1 MGQRANY
8 VIVEAGGYALYYAHW
23 NANTLDRDFF
33 WGSEAT
39 LGFVRRQTRK
49 EPDQWLDEVWA
60 EGGALINPEQRH
72 LLLFGG
78 EDVSRDVPLRRLY
91 LSLLQIT
98 WPGWDIAW
106 AYGGLVNFT
115 DYLDLDRTLV
125 LSENSGEAPHTAPP
139 KLADEFPPETVC
151 SLRRLDGGLAL
162 YPLANYPEAVCDLG
176 PGLIEHLERM
186 PAAGRLEADLAE
198 GDCQAGLHLDA
209 AARTLALWQAGA
221 APDIR
226 RRMARLWP
234 DWSFTWLRDRYEE
247 QVALTEGRLTFAEPS
262 RAALLQR
269 LSRRLLEEDG
279 RSPVASMAHLVARLG
294 SEGQSVQVN
303 SDALVHEPQEL
314 PDIERQRIFEGAVAR
329 LPKAS

>member
-8 VIVEAGGYALYYAHW
+8 VIVESGAYALYYGHW

-33 WGSEAT
+33 WGPEAT
-39 LGFVRRQTRK
+39 LDFVRRQTRK
-49 EPDQWLDEVWA
+49 DPDQWLDEVWA

-78 EDVSRDVPLRRLY
+78 EEVGRDVPLRRLY
-91 LSLLQIT
+91 LALLQIT

-106 AYGGLVNFT
+106 AYGGLVNFA
-115 DYLDLDRTLV
+115 DYLDLDRALV
-125 LSENSGEAPHTAPP
+125 LSESSGESPHAAPP
-139 KLADEFPPETVC
+139 RLAEEFPPETVC
-151 SLRRLDGGLAL
+151 SLRRPDGSLAL
-162 YPLANYPEAVCDLG
+162 YPLADYPESVCDLG
-176 PGLIEHLERM
+176 PALVGQLDHL
-186 PAAGRLEADLAE
+186 PAAGRLEADLTE
-198 GDCQAGLHLDA
+198 GDCQAGLHADA

-234 DWSFTWLRDRYEE
+234 DWTFTWLRDRYEE
-247 QVALTEGRLTFAEPS
+247 QVALSEGRLSFAEPS

-269 LSRRLLEEDG
+269 LAQRLLEEEG
-279 RSPVASMAHLVARLG
+279 RGPVASMANLAARLG
-294 SEGQSVQVN
+294 SEGQNVQVHPE
-303 SDALVHEPQEL
+303 ALVHEPQEL
-314 PDIERQRIFEGAVAR
+314 PESERQRIFEGAVAR